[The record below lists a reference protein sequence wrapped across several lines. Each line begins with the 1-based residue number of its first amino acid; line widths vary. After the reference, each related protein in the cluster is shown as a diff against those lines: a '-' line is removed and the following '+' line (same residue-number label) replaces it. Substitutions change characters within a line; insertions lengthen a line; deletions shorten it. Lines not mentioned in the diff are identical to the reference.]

1 MKDGVGN
8 QWMTI
13 PSYSENIGGPF
24 IFDCNQ
30 DEKLPIPNNKPLF
43 YIDVLEAWVEV
54 QELLAKACSDPSQGF
69 YLVE

>member
-30 DEKLPIPNNKPLF
+30 DEKLPNPNNKPLV
-43 YIDVLEAWVEV
+43 YIDILEALQLAEV
-54 QELLAKACSDPSQGF
+54 QDLLAKACSDPS
-69 YLVE
+69 